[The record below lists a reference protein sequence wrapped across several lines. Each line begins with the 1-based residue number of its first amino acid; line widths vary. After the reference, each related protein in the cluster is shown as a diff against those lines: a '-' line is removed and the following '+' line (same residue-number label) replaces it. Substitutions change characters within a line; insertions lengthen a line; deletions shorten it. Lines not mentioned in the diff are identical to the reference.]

1 MIKHKHK
8 IVPIVLISNGV
19 VESKRKR
26 EAGFLGDM
34 PFRISPRNITRF
46 YRQADAKFV
55 GNKRRA
61 SVGRAELQVYNLKT
75 KHPQLIGREI
85 YWFIHSVC
93 NGFGGNENLFYPK
106 GNAAIP
112 SQEKV
117 GHQLLRINRQKYL
130 EIL

>member
-1 MIKHKHK
+1 MKLVSLEICHSGYPQGILPDFIGK
-8 IVPIVLISNGV
+8 PI
-19 VESKRKR
+19 
-26 EAGFLGDM
+26 
-34 PFRISPRNITRF
+34 
-46 YRQADAKFV
+46 AKFV

-112 SQEKV
+112 SQKKV